1 MSKRVFIGWGSQPK
15 NTIGRFAATARSTCA
30 SMPCSLDSTSLKLPS
45 PYWFSLI
52 SVSTRRLPSLPG
64 SMP

>member
-1 MSKRVFIGWGSQPK
+1 MSKRVFIGCGSQPK
-15 NTIGRFAATARSTCA
+15 NTIGRFAAIARSTCA
-30 SMPCSLDSTSLKLPS
+30 SIPCSLDSTSLKSPS
-45 PYWFSLI
+45 PNASSLM